1 MQLFQQRLQVAAAT
15 LRLEDLEE
23 QKRGGGAGG
32 GGAAACFELF
42 ALIGRVD
49 PFGVMVEVV

>member
-1 MQLFQQRLQVAAAT
+1 MFQQRLQVAAAT
-15 LRLEDLEE
+15 LRLEDLLE

-32 GGAAACFELF
+32 GGAAACFVLF